1 MIIGLAIIFLALVAV
16 CVDFA
21 VRICRIS
28 AEVRDWRDEIRTDR
42 QIAKAREEVRAEIRD
57 MHHELRSEV
66 RNEMNAVRGEM
77 RGVRIG
83 LGS

>member
-1 MIIGLAIIFLALVAV
+1 
-16 CVDFA
+16 
-21 VRICRIS
+21 
-28 AEVRDWRDEIRTDR
+28 
-42 QIAKAREEVRAEIRD
+42 

-66 RNEMNAVRGEM
+66 RNEINAVRGEM